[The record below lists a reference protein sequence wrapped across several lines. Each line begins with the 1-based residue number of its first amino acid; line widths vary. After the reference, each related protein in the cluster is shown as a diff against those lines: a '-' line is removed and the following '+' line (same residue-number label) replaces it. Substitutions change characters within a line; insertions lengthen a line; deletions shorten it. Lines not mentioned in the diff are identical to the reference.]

1 MKQKR
6 PFTKSLI
13 RPIFNAVIGLIML
26 LSAAIG
32 TVGYF
37 EFAGAL
43 KQQYMEIANGIAEY
57 AALSMDPETLEQY
70 LETKTADEAYNS
82 TREQLQHT
90 ADAEDCS
97 VIYVAK
103 VHTDT
108 KEREYIYNVVSKA
121 SGFSP
126 YEIGFRDTVNDE
138 FLKVY
143 DSILKGETQ
152 LHNFMYSRKGYTT
165 SVYPVEDADS
175 GVVAIVGV
183 VKNMDL
189 LTSAKNSYICQIILI
204 EALIAILSGVVWV
217 VYMRRR
223 IVVPVQQLSEAA
235 LNMVEHLEDGNSPEL
250 VVKHEDELRE
260 LADSF
265 ATMYRE
271 VGAYIAK
278 LETVTAEKE
287 RIGAELDVAAK
298 IQSSMLPCIFPAFPD
313 RNEFDIY
320 ATMDPAK
327 EVGGDFYD
335 FFMVDADH
343 LAFVVADVSGKGVPA
358 ALFMVIGKTLI
369 KDHTGLHDDL
379 GEVFTEVNNIL
390 CASNSEEMFITAF
403 EGVLNLKTG
412 ELRYVNAGH
421 EIPFLCRKGGV
432 FEPYKV
438 RAGFVLAG
446 MQGIRYR
453 AGSIQLEPGDK
464 VFQYSDGIPEAINSE
479 KAPYGMKRLESVLAK
494 NSEKAPSEL
503 LPLVKADVDAFV
515 GDADQFDD
523 ITMLCIEFKGNGRKA
538 EISLTPDAESVKTVA
553 EFLDTTLEAWE
564 IPMKVVSKLQI
575 VADEI
580 YSNIV
585 RYSQA
590 KNAKVTAVQNGTVLS
605 LRFEDDG
612 KPYDP
617 TTAVEPDITA
627 SAEEREIGGLGIFMV
642 RNMMDSMDYRYK
654 DGHNVLTLLLATE
667 GSKP

>member
-432 FEPYKV
+432 FEPFKV

-617 TTAVEPDITA
+617 TTAAEPDITA
-627 SAEEREIGGLGIFMV
+627 SAEEREIGGLGIFIV

>member
-432 FEPYKV
+432 FEPFKV

-523 ITMLCIEFKGNGRKA
+523 ITMLCVEFKGNGRKA

-617 TTAVEPDITA
+617 TTAAEPDITA
-627 SAEEREIGGLGIFMV
+627 SAEEREIGGLGIFIV
-642 RNMMDSMDYRYK
+642 RNMMDSMDYKYK